1 MAFSFRQL
9 IERKRDGGILRSEE
23 IRWLIAE
30 YSKGQIPDY
39 QMAAMLMAVFK
50 EGLDGPELD
59 VWTDAMLH
67 SGEVLDLSHID
78 APKVDKHSTGGVG
91 DKVSIPLAPMVAACG
106 VAVPMM
112 SGRGLGHTG
121 GTVDKLETIPGF
133 RTRLSPQEFIA
144 VVEKTGLVLAGQ
156 SGTLAPADGAIYA
169 LRDATGSVPSI
180 PLIASSIMSKKLAV
194 GLGALVLDV
203 KVGRGAFMK
212 ELDQARLL
220 AETMVGI
227 GEARGTPVV
236 AVLTDM
242 NQPLGRM
249 VGNANEIAESVEV
262 LHGGGPRDL
271 VEVVYRLA
279 EEMLLLAEIEA
290 TRADARLRLE
300 RAVSSGAAFEKFEQ
314 VVLAQGGDP
323 AVLHDTSLLAHAKN
337 EHVVLATHAG
347 YVVRIDAF
355 DIGMAALRLGAGRE
369 RKEDDIDPGV
379 GLAIEVKVGDEV
391 NAGQVLARIYWN
403 EEARLADTLPMT
415 EGAFEI
421 SEQRGTPLVYGEV
434 RSGGVAV

>member
-9 IERKRDGGILRSEE
+9 IEHKRDGGVLRDEE
-23 IRWLIAE
+23 IRWIIAE
-30 YSKGQIPDY
+30 YAKGQLPDY

-50 EGLDGPELD
+50 EGLDAHELV

-106 VAVPMM
+106 AVVPMM

-121 GTVDKLETIPGF
+121 GTVDKLESIPGF
-133 RTRLSPQEFIA
+133 RTQLTPSEFVA
-144 VVEKTGLVLAGQ
+144 VVEQTGLVLAGQ
-156 SGTLAPADGAIYA
+156 SETLAPADRAIYA

-194 GLGALVLDV
+194 GLGSLVLDV

-212 ELDQARLL
+212 DLDQARLL
-220 AETMVGI
+220 AETLVGI
-227 GEARGTPVV
+227 GKARGTPVV

-262 LHGGGPRDL
+262 LRGGGPPDL
-271 VEVVYRLA
+271 VEVVYRLG
-279 EEMLLLAEIEA
+279 EEMLVLAGIDS
-290 TRADARLRLE
+290 TRRDARSRLE
-300 RAVSSGAAFEKFEQ
+300 QAVATGAAFEKLEQ
-314 VVLAQGGDP
+314 VVVAQGGDP
-323 AVLHDTSLLAHAKN
+323 AVLHDTSLLPRAQN
-337 EHVVLATHAG
+337 EHVVRAGGTG
-347 YVVRIDAF
+347 YVVRVDAF
-355 DIGMAALRLGAGRE
+355 DIGTASLRLGAGRE
-369 RKEDDIDPGV
+369 RKEDGIDAAV
-379 GLAIEVKVGDEV
+379 GMAVEVKVGDEV
-391 NAGQVLARIYWN
+391 AAGQPLARLFWN
-403 EEARLADTLPMT
+403 DEGKLAAALPMT
-415 EGAFEI
+415 ESAFEI

-434 RSGGVAV
+434 R

>member
-9 IERKRDGGILRSEE
+9 IERKRDGGVLRSEE
-23 IRWLIAE
+23 IQWVISE
-30 YSKGQIPDY
+30 YSQGNLPDY

-50 EGLDGPELD
+50 EGLDGSELA
-59 VWTDAMLH
+59 VWTEAMLH
-67 SGEVLDLSHID
+67 SGQVMDLSHIG

-121 GTVDKLETIPGF
+121 GTVDKLESIPGF
-133 RTRLSPQEFIA
+133 RTQLSPEEFA
-144 VVEKTGLVLAGQ
+144 SVVEQTGMVLAGQ
-156 SGTLAPADGAIYA
+156 SETLVPADRAIYA

-212 ELDQARLL
+212 DLDRARLL

-227 GEARGTPVV
+227 GKAHHTPVV
-236 AVLTDM
+236 AILTDM

-249 VGNANEIAESVEV
+249 VGNANEIEESVEV
-262 LHGGGPRDL
+262 LRGGGPRDL

-279 EEMLLLAEIEA
+279 EEMLILAGIEA
-290 TRADARLRLE
+290 DRADARLRLQA
-300 RAVSSGAAFEKFEQ
+300 AVDSGAAFEKLEQ
-314 VVLAQGGDP
+314 VVVAQGGDP
-323 AVLHDTSLLAHAKN
+323 SVLHDPSLLARAQNDHT
-337 EHVVLATHAG
+337 VRATRGG
-347 YVVRIDAF
+347 YVARIDAF
-355 DIGMAALRLGAGRE
+355 DIGTAALRLGAGRE
-369 RKEDDIDPGV
+369 RKEDDIDPAV
-379 GLAIEVKVGDEV
+379 GLAVEVKVGDEV
-391 NAGQVLARIYWN
+391 RPGQPLVQIFWN
-403 EEARLADTLPMT
+403 DDSRLADALPLI

-421 SEQRGTPLVYGEV
+421 SDHLGTPLVYGEV
-434 RSGGVAV
+434 R

>member
-9 IERKRDGGILRSEE
+9 IERKRDGGVLRGEE
-23 IRWLIAE
+23 IRWIIAE
-30 YSKGQIPDY
+30 YTIGNLPDY
-39 QMAAMLMAVFK
+39 HMAAMLMAVFK
-50 EGLDGPELD
+50 EGLDGTELA

-106 VAVPMM
+106 AAVPMM

-121 GTVDKLETIPGF
+121 GTVDKLESIPGF
-133 RTRLSPQEFIA
+133 RTSLSPSEFVS
-144 VVEKTGLVLAGQ
+144 VVEQTGLVLAGQ
-156 SGTLAPADGAIYA
+156 SGSLAPADGAIYA

-194 GLGALVLDV
+194 GLGGLVLDV

-212 ELDQARLL
+212 DLDRARLL

-227 GEARGTPVV
+227 GKAQGTPVV

-249 VGNANEIAESVEV
+249 VGNANEIAESIDV
-262 LHGGGPRDL
+262 LRGGGPRDL
-271 VEVVYRLA
+271 VEVVYRLG
-279 EEMLLLAEIEA
+279 EEMLMLAGIESQ
-290 TRADARLRLE
+290 RGDARQRLE
-300 RAVSSGAAFEKFEQ
+300 RAVRTGAAFEKLEQ
-314 VVLAQGGDP
+314 VTIAQGGDP
-323 AVLHDTSLLAHAKN
+323 AVLHDPSLLPQAEN
-337 EHVVLATHAG
+337 EHVVRAPRAG
-347 YVVRIDAF
+347 YVARIDAF
-355 DIGMAALRLGAGRE
+355 DIGSAALRLGAGRE
-369 RKEDDIDPGV
+369 RKDDDIDPAV
-379 GLAIEVKVGDEV
+379 GIAVEVKTGDEV
-391 NAGQVLARIYWN
+391 TAGQAVARIFWN
-403 EEARLADTLPMT
+403 DEGKLADSLPMI

-421 SEQRGTPLVYGEV
+421 SEHLGTPLVYGDV
-434 RSGGVAV
+434 R

>member
-1 MAFSFRQL
+1 MAFSFRRL
-9 IERKRDGGILRSEE
+9 IERKRDGGVLHGEE
-23 IRWLIAE
+23 IHWIIAE
-30 YSKGQIPDY
+30 YTKGNLPDY

-59 VWTDAMLH
+59 AWTDAMLH

-106 VAVPMM
+106 AAVPMM

-133 RTRLSPQEFIA
+133 RTQLKPEEFVS

-169 LRDATGSVPSI
+169 LRDATASVPSI

-212 ELDQARLL
+212 DLDQARLL
-220 AETMVGI
+220 AETIVGI
-227 GEARGTPVV
+227 GKARGTPVV

-262 LHGGGPRDL
+262 LHGGGPPDL
-271 VEVVYRLA
+271 VEVVYRLG
-279 EEMLLLAEIEA
+279 EEMLILAGID
-290 TRADARLRLE
+290 TVRADARLRLE
-300 RAVSSGAAFEKFEQ
+300 QAVTSGAAFEKLEQ
-314 VVLAQGGDP
+314 VVVAQGGDP
-323 AVLHDTSLLAHAKN
+323 AVLHDTALLPHAKN
-337 EHVVLATHAG
+337 EQVVRATKPG

-355 DIGMAALRLGAGRE
+355 DIGTAASRLGAGRE
-369 RKEDDIDPGV
+369 RKEDDIDPSV
-379 GLAIEVKVGDEV
+379 GMAVEVKVGDEV
-391 NAGQVLARIYWN
+391 AAGQALVRLYWN
-403 EEARLADTLPMT
+403 DEGKLADALPMT

-434 RSGGVAV
+434 R

>member
-9 IERKRDGGILRSEE
+9 IERKRDGGILSSEE
-23 IRWLIAE
+23 IRWMISE
-30 YSKGQIPDY
+30 YTKEALPDY

-59 VWTDAMLH
+59 TWTDAMLH
-67 SGEVLDLSHID
+67 SGEVMDLSHID

-106 VAVPMM
+106 AAVPMM

-121 GTVDKLETIPGF
+121 GTVDKLESIPGF
-133 RTRLSPQEFIA
+133 RAQLTTAEFAA

-156 SGTLAPADGAIYA
+156 SAQLAPADGAIYS

-194 GLGALVLDV
+194 GLGSLVLDV

-212 ELDQARLL
+212 DLDRARLL

-227 GEARGTPVV
+227 GKARGTPVV

-249 VGNANEIAESVEV
+249 IGNANEIAESVDV
-262 LHGGGPRDL
+262 LHGGGPPDL

-279 EEMLLLAEIEA
+279 EEMLLLSGVESR
-290 TRADARLRLE
+290 RADARLRLE
-300 RAVSSGAAFEKFEQ
+300 AAVSSGAAFEKLEQ
-314 VVLAQGGDP
+314 VVSAQGGDP
-323 AVLHDTSLLAHAKN
+323 AVLHDPSLLPQAQN
-337 EHVVLATHAG
+337 EHVVRATESG

-355 DIGMAALRLGAGRE
+355 DIGTAALRLGAGRE

-379 GLAIEVKVGDEV
+379 GIAVEVKTGDEV
-391 NAGQVLARIYWN
+391 SAGQALARLFWN
-403 EEARLADTLPMT
+403 DESKLADALPMT
-415 EGAFEI
+415 EASFEL
-421 SEQRGTPLVYGEV
+421 SPQRGTPVVYGDV
-434 RSGGVAV
+434 R

>member
-9 IERKRDGGILRSEE
+9 IERKRDGGVLNGEE
-23 IRWLIAE
+23 IHWMIAE
-30 YSKGQIPDY
+30 YTKGGVPDY

-59 VWTDAMLH
+59 AWTDAMLH
-67 SGEVLDLSHID
+67 SGEVMDLSHIS

-106 VAVPMM
+106 AAVPMM

-121 GTVDKLETIPGF
+121 GTVDKLESIPGF
-133 RTRLSPQEFIA
+133 RTQLTPGEFMA

-156 SGTLAPADGAIYA
+156 SGTLAPADGLIYS

-194 GLGALVLDV
+194 GLGSLVLDV

-212 ELDQARLL
+212 DLDRARLL
-220 AETMVGI
+220 AKTMVGI
-227 GEARGTPVV
+227 GKARGTPVV

-262 LHGGGPRDL
+262 LHGGGPQDL
-271 VEVVYRLA
+271 VEVTYRLG
-279 EEMLLLAEIEA
+279 EEMLMLAGIES
-290 TRADARLRLE
+290 RRVDARRRLE
-300 RAVSSGAAFEKFEQ
+300 AAVSSGAAFEKLEQ
-314 VVLAQGGDP
+314 VTIAQGGDP
-323 AVLHDTSLLAHAKN
+323 AVLYDTSLLPHARN
-337 EHVVLATHAG
+337 EQVVRAASPG

-355 DIGMAALRLGAGRE
+355 DIGTAALRLGAGRE
-369 RKEDDIDPGV
+369 RKEDDVDRAV
-379 GLAIEVKVGDEV
+379 GIAVEVKTGDEV
-391 NAGQVLARIYWN
+391 TAGQAL
-403 EEARLADTLPMT
+403 ARLAWNDEGKLADALPMT

-421 SEQRGTPLVYGEV
+421 SPQQGTPLVYGDV
-434 RSGGVAV
+434 R

>member
-9 IERKRDGGILRSEE
+9 IERKRDGGVLRAEE
-23 IRWLIAE
+23 IQWVVGE
-30 YSKGQIPDY
+30 YAKGNLPDY

-50 EGLDGPELD
+50 EGLDGPEL
-59 VWTDAMLH
+59 VEWTDAMLH
-67 SGEVLDLSHID
+67 SGTVMDLSHIS

-121 GTVDKLETIPGF
+121 GTVDKLESIPGF
-133 RTRLSPQEFIA
+133 RTQLTPEEFVA
-144 VVEKTGLVLAGQ
+144 NVEKIGVVLAGQ
-156 SGTLAPADGAIYA
+156 SETLVPADRAIYA

-212 ELDQARLL
+212 DLDRARLL

-227 GEARGTPVV
+227 GKAHHTPVV
-236 AVLTDM
+236 AILTDM

-249 VGNANEIAESVEV
+249 VGNAVEIAESIDV

-279 EEMLLLAEIEA
+279 EEMLILAGIEA
-290 TRADARLRLE
+290 NRADARARLQ
-300 RAVSSGAAFEKFEQ
+300 AAISSGAAFEKLEQ
-314 VVLAQGGDP
+314 IVVAQGGDP
-323 AVLHDTSLLAHAKN
+323 SALHDLSKLPTAQN
-337 EHVVLATHAG
+337 EHAVRAQQGG
-347 YVVRIDAF
+347 YVARIDAF
-355 DIGMAALRLGAGRE
+355 DIGTAALRLGAGRE
-369 RKEDDIDPGV
+369 RKEDEIDHAV
-379 GLAIEVKVGDEV
+379 GLAVEVKVGDEV
-391 NAGQVLARIYWN
+391 ESGEPLAQIYWN
-403 EEARLADTLPMT
+403 DDAKLANALPMVD
-415 EGAFEI
+415 GAFEI
-421 SEQRGTPLVYGEV
+421 SEHLGTPLVYGEV
-434 RSGGVAV
+434 R